1 MFPTVSGVAPQLR
14 FCFLSSASSL
24 SYLAAAAIAL
34 STQMGESHAQDA
46 QAPAALNVQV
56 GDVVVPGEGDDRGE
70 TSRPVLQAQNKP
82 RSIVVVD
89 EKTLEREN
97 INRVDELQQ
106 KIPNYRANNG
116 GTQQSSR
123 QTIRWIGI
131 GASGTGVGTESPT
144 GYVVDNVFWRYW
156 GFQWMDLFDLRSFE
170 VAYGP
175 QGTAGGKNTA
185 AGSLIINNRLPSFTQ
200 QATIETNF
208 ANYDRVIEKVSVTGP
223 IIDDALAYRVSF
235 FMDKG
240 DGWIRDQVS
249 GAGYKNTDRWGVRG
263 QLLYVGDEIT
273 DRLIFN
279 YSTSHEYNGY
289 NSAPY
294 SDSFNIFA
302 NGTRP
307 SSTYVQNVWRRLGK
321 PILSLDPY
329 KPSIARMGVDPV
341 RTITVSNELN
351 VGVGENIFTSIS
363 AYGFNRNE
371 MRYFEDT
378 QLLELWRGGM
388 DTYVGQAS
396 QDFRLTSPK
405 DRDLE
410 WTAGVFLFYDDAS
423 NQMHHTVF
431 GSDAAKFLSRPAAL
445 PGVGVWDYT
454 KARAFQAAAYA
465 QATYHVDEQ
474 LALTL
479 GLRNSYEIRQGSV
492 SQLNRYYPT
501 VSAFDQDQ
509 AVIAAGSRGMSDTGG
524 RTQKLNFV
532 TGVFN
537 PQYKLNDNLL
547 LFGLV
552 GRAEKAGAVNTS
564 ANPRYTLKNGV
575 YTFNSFPT
583 VITKPETSWDYEIGF
598 KSNWLDNHFLFNA
611 TFYWNDFYNFQT
623 NVVDGDSRDQ
633 DGTPLGLT
641 TLGNAEHAR
650 IRGIELDGRWSP
662 IERLWITFN
671 AAFSDARWVSW
682 PDAGAPS
689 DWAWSSGN
697 VAAPKS
703 LSLSNTRWQG
713 VPLWTFNIGANYE
726 QPLGAVLA
734 GVGGFGSFDDW
745 TSKPLTAFGYF
756 NVNWQDKTQLTNPWS
771 VLQYWQG
778 SYAIVNV
785 GVGIRTD
792 DDKYSLSFWAK
803 NIGDERPFNSWDAG
817 TATVPARVGLTR
829 WPATF
834 GGAFRVKLY

>member
-1 MFPTVSGVAPQLR
+1 MRRRSRAFRPSFSLG
-14 FCFLSSASSL
+14 SSL
-24 SYLAAAAIAL
+24 LAFIAAAPEIFLAPPTPARAEDAAVADVL
-34 STQMGESHAQDA
+34 VTNSGDSQGEI
-46 QAPAALNVQV
+46 
-56 GDVVVPGEGDDRGE
+56 
-70 TSRPVLQAQNKP
+70 SRPVLQAQRKP
-82 RSIVVVD
+82 RAIVVVD
-89 EKTLEREN
+89 PQTIEREN
-97 INRVDELQQ
+97 INRLDELQQ

-116 GTQQSSR
+116 GTQQSAR
-123 QTIRWIGI
+123 QTIRWVGI
-131 GASGTGVGTESPT
+131 GAAGTGVGTESPT
-144 GYVVDNVFWRYW
+144 GYVVDNVFWKYW

-185 AGSLIINNRLPSFTQ
+185 VGSLIINNRLPSFTQ
-200 QATIETNF
+200 QASIETNF
-208 ANYDRVIEKVSVTGP
+208 ANYSRVIEKGYATGP
-223 IIDDALAYRVSF
+223 VIDDKLAYRVSYF
-235 FMDKG
+235 LDKG

-249 GAGYKNTDRWGVRG
+249 GADYKNTDRWGIRG

-294 SDSFNIFA
+294 SDSFLVYA

-307 SSTYVQNVWRRLGK
+307 SSTFARNVFTRLGK
-321 PILSLDPY
+321 PILSFDPY

-351 VGVGENIFTSIS
+351 VGIGENIFTSIS

-371 MRYFEDT
+371 QRYFEDT

-396 QDFRLTSPK
+396 QEFRLTSPK
-405 DRDLE
+405 EQDFE
-410 WTAGVFLFYDDAS
+410 WTTGVYLFYDDAS

-431 GSDAAKFLSRPAAL
+431 GVDAAKWLSRPAAA
-445 PGVGVWDYT
+445 PGVAVWDYT
-454 KARAFQAAAYA
+454 KARDFQAAAYG
-465 QATYHVDEQ
+465 QATYHVDDQ
-474 LALTL
+474 WALTF

-501 VSAFDQDQ
+501 ISIAAQDQ
-509 AVIAAGSRGMSDTGG
+509 AVIAAGSRGLSDTGG
-524 RTQKLNFV
+524 REKGINFV
-532 TGVFN
+532 TGILN

-547 LFGLV
+547 LYGLV

-564 ANPRYTLKNGV
+564 ANPRYVLKNGV
-575 YTFNSFPT
+575 YVFNSFPT

-598 KSNWLDNHFLFNA
+598 KSNWLDDHLFFNVNL
-611 TFYWNDFYNFQT
+611 YWNDFYNFQT
-623 NVVDGDSRDQ
+623 NVVDGESRDQ
-633 DGTPLGLT
+633 DGAPLGLT
-641 TLGNAEHAR
+641 TLGNAAHAR
-650 IRGIELDGRWSP
+650 IRGLELDGRWNP
-662 IERLWITFN
+662 IDKLWINFN

-682 PDAGAPS
+682 PDAGSPT
-689 DWAWSSGN
+689 DWSWSSGPFI
-697 VAAPKS
+697 APRQ
-703 LSLSNTRWQG
+703 LSLSNTRWTG

-726 QPLGAVLA
+726 RPLGRLFAN
-734 GVGGFGSFDDW
+734 VGDFSSLGSFGDW
-745 TSKPLTAFGYF
+745 AGKPFTAFGYF

-771 VLQYWQG
+771 LLQYWQG
-778 SYAIVNV
+778 SYAIVNAGV
-785 GVGIRTD
+785 GVRTD
-792 DDKYSLSFWAK
+792 DDRYSLSFWAK
-803 NIGDERPFNSWDAG
+803 NIGDERPFNSWDTG

-834 GGAFRVKLY
+834 GGAIRVKI